1 MAYLY
6 LEVGMSTIQQIEHAV
21 SRLSPQELAR
31 FREWFDE
38 FDAEE
43 WDRQFESDAES
54 GRLDQLAE
62 QALDDWRA
70 DKAKEL

>member
-1 MAYLY
+1 
-6 LEVGMSTIQQIEHAV
+6 MSTIQQIQNEV
-21 SRLSPQELAR
+21 SRLSPGELKR

-43 WDRQFESDAES
+43 WDKQFDSDAK
-54 GRLDQLAE
+54 GGKFDKTAD

-70 DKAKEL
+70 GKAKEL